1 LEENVLS
8 AVGFGY
14 AATSSMLSARTFREG
29 MPAILLLAGISI
41 ATLVL
46 WPWAAIVPLA
56 LLAFVIAFF
65 RDPDPRVP
73 SDPDAIVS
81 PAHGLVVDVVNCAE
95 PHYLKTDTTRVAIFL
110 SVFDVHVQNA
120 PIDGTIKFEHYQ
132 PGQFLDVRH
141 ADAPAVNEYRVIG
154 IESPDGFRVA
164 VRQMAGLIARRIVSW
179 GGTGATF
186 KRGDR
191 FGMIRFGS
199 RVELFL
205 PVGTEVLVK
214 PGQRVTGGETILA
227 RKPRS

>member
-1 LEENVLS
+1 
-8 AVGFGY
+8 
-14 AATSSMLSARTFREG
+14 M
-29 MPAILLLAGISI
+29 LLLAGIAV

-46 WPWAAIVPLA
+46 WPWAVIVPLA

-81 PAHGLVVDVVNCAE
+81 PAHGLVVDVVTCAE

-120 PIDGTIKFEHYQ
+120 PIDGTIEFEHYR
-132 PGQFLDVRH
+132 PGKFLDVRH
-141 ADAPAVNEYRVIG
+141 ADAPTANEYRVIG
-154 IESPDGFRVA
+154 MRSSGGFRVA
-164 VRQMAGLIARRIVSW
+164 VRQVAGLIARRIVSW
-179 GGTGATF
+179 GGTGTTF

-199 RVELFL
+199 RVELFM

-227 RKPRS
+227 RKPRT